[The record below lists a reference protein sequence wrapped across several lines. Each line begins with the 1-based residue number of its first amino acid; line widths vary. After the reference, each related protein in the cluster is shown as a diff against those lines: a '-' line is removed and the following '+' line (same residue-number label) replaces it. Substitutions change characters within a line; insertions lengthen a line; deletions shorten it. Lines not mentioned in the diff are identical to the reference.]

1 VLDHPRDLRAAV
13 RLPRVISAA
22 ETRERCAR
30 PQRHRLAR
38 ASHSVRRAAQTP
50 ARSTLE
56 HGEEEAAE
64 PRPGGGAPADRPMP
78 AMTVAPAAE
87 AASRQTVPD
96 DTLRDIYARE
106 TAAHVA
112 TVRGYLA
119 REAQLPEPHA
129 LPEDVYRALPHAL
142 RQLENGLRPA
152 TGFVWRSR
160 WITGCAA
167 PTAAGWGSGNE
178 DLTLLAD

>member
-1 VLDHPRDLRAAV
+1 
-13 RLPRVISAA
+13 
-22 ETRERCAR
+22 
-30 PQRHRLAR
+30 
-38 ASHSVRRAAQTP
+38 
-50 ARSTLE
+50 
-56 HGEEEAAE
+56 
-64 PRPGGGAPADRPMP
+64 MP

-129 LPEDVYRALPHAL
+129 LPEDVYRACHTLSGSSKMAQARHGIRLAEPLDHWL
-142 RQLENGLRPA
+142 RRAYGSGL
-152 TGFVWRSR
+152 GL
-160 WITGCAA
+160 
-167 PTAAGWGSGNE
+167 GNE
-178 DLTLLAD
+178 DLTLLADCMAAMESVATQPG